1 MKCPG
6 CGAEVS
12 TRTADKVVACRY
24 CETELHNPDP
34 AEPAAAEPP
43 PPPADPEPEPPPETE
58 TGEDQAEAKDWTGD
72 VEWPSFEKSVEQAT
86 GVDVSG
92 GTTAKRSGC
101 AVLLAVLGGLAATA
115 LAIA

>member
-1 MKCPG
+1 M
-6 CGAEVS
+6 S

-24 CETELHNPDP
+24 CETEIRNLDP
-34 AEPAAAEPP
+34 AEPAVAEPP
-43 PPPADPEPEPPPETE
+43 PPPADPEPEPAPETETE
-58 TGEDQAEAKDWTGD
+58 TGEDVAEAKDWTGD

-86 GVDVSG
+86 GVDVTG
-92 GTTAKRSGC
+92 GSTAKKSGC